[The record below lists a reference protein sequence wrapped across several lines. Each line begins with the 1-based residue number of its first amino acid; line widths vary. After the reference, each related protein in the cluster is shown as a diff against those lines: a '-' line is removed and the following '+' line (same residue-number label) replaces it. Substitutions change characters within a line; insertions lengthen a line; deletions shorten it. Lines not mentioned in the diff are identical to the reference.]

1 MMTEALVPMTAL
13 TTSPQDTDEQPAA
26 VRPSPEELEAARE
39 LVRQARDRGV
49 SLTGPQGLLKALT
62 KTVIETALDEEMAE
76 HLGYDRHDPA
86 GRNRGNS
93 RNGRRT
99 KAVLTDACGEVD
111 IEVPRDRD
119 GSFEPVIVKKRQ
131 RRLSE
136 VDEVVLSLYARGLT
150 TGEISAH
157 FADVYGASV
166 SKDTVSRI
174 TDRVIEEMQTWWNR
188 PLEAVYAAVFIDAIM
203 VKIRDGQVGNRPVY
217 AAIGVDLE
225 GHKDILGMWAGDGD
239 GESAKFWL
247 AVLTELKNR
256 GVTDAFFVVCDGLK
270 GLPDAVNTVWPQAIV
285 QACIIHLIRGSFRYA
300 SRKYWDE
307 LSRDLKPIYT
317 APSAEAAAA
326 ALDALDDKWGRR
338 YPAMIRLWRNAWT
351 EFIPFLDYD
360 VEIRKVICSTNA
372 IESLNARYRRAV
384 RARGHFPTEQAALK
398 CLYLVTRS
406 LDPKGTGQTRW
417 AVRWKPA
424 LNAFAITFA
433 DRMPA
438 AETN

>member
-1 MMTEALVPMTAL
+1 MMTDTLVAV
-13 TTSPQDTDEQPAA
+13 SPPAQESDEGRRQPSA
-26 VRPSPEELEAARE
+26 EELEAARE

-49 SLTGPQGLLKALT
+49 ALTGPEGLLKALN
-62 KTVIETALDEEMAE
+62 KTVIEIALDEEMSE
-76 HLGYDRHDPA
+76 HLGYDKHDPA

-93 RNGRRT
+93 RNGKRT
-99 KAVLTDACGEVD
+99 KTVLTDAAGEIE

-119 GSFEPVIVKKRQ
+119 GTFEPVIVKKRQ
-131 RRLSE
+131 RRLSD
-136 VDEVVLSLYARGLT
+136 VDEVVLSLYAKGLT

-174 TDRVIEEMQTWWNR
+174 TERVIEEMQAWSTR
-188 PLEAVYAAVFIDAIM
+188 PLESVYAAVFIDAIQ
-203 VKIRDGQVGNRPVY
+203 VKIRDGQVGNRPIY

-225 GHKDILGMWAGDGD
+225 GHRDILGMWAGQGA

-247 AVLTELKNR
+247 AVLTDLRNR
-256 GVTDAFFVVCDGLK
+256 GVRDVFFVVCDGLK
-270 GLPDAVNTVWPQAIV
+270 GLPDSVNAVWADAIV
-285 QACIIHLIRGSFRYA
+285 QTCIIHLIRGSFRYA

-307 LSRDLKPIYT
+307 LSRDLRPIYT
-317 APSAEAAAA
+317 ASSAAAA
-326 ALDALDDKWGRR
+326 ETALDDLEEKWGTR
-338 YPAMIRLWRNAWT
+338 YPAMINLWRNAWT

-360 VEIRKVICSTNA
+360 LEIRRVICSTNA

-384 RARGHFPTEQAALK
+384 KARGHFPSEQAAMK

-406 LDPKGTGQTRW
+406 LDPKGTGQRRW
-417 AVRWKPA
+417 ATRWKPA